1 MEHETSNGCDAPLGI
16 EKSLEG
22 ERLCPARAGAL
33 QRCRSQLQR
42 RSSSSSS
49 RTELHLRWCTY
60 LVCMCDVSSLEQSRT
75 TLTYFVCFGV
85 SAYLVHPR
93 TGAQSTICV
102 CVAPPTSGLLCDIH
116 AKQISLIATVRFLL
130 SLKTNHGLKT
140 TWTRPC
146 TMMVL
151 SVMIERWYSVSHRI
165 MVLVKSSAS

>member
-1 MEHETSNGCDAPLGI
+1 MRRLEL
-16 EKSLEG
+16 KSHWKESVCVLLTLVRCSAVAHSCSG
-22 ERLCPARAGAL
+22 AAAAAAAG
-33 QRCRSQLQR
+33 Q
-42 RSSSSSS
+42 
-49 RTELHLRWCTY
+49 LHLRWCTY
-60 LVCMCDVSSLEQSRT
+60 LVCMCDVSSLEQPRT

-85 SAYLVHPR
+85 SAYLVHPP

-116 AKQISLIATVRFLL
+116 AKQNSLIATVRFLL